1 MSLGINTSNRAL
13 RWLGTTAVTT
23 GLFVGSLGIAG
34 AATDHKAKPH
44 KSSPSSA
51 PAHRGPGIKA
61 PGGIVQAVS
70 ASSLTVVSREGVTTT
85 FTVNSATAVVSPTGP
100 MTLSAVTVGT
110 HVHVAATAGVATTIY
125 LEPTPGADRPDRA
138 ASPHL
143 GGQVVAVSDTI
154 VTIADRDGFW
164 RTINLSDSTT
174 YSNVGVTAT
183 KSAVTV
189 GSFVM
194 ARGSV
199 NTDHTSLDATS
210 VDVAPTPP
218 QEGPGAPHGH
228 H

>member
-100 MTLSAVTVGT
+100 HDAERGNCWNARSCGSDRRSCNDDLPRANSGCR
-110 HVHVAATAGVATTIY
+110 
-125 LEPTPGADRPDRA
+125 PT
-138 ASPHL
+138 
-143 GGQVVAVSDTI
+143 
-154 VTIADRDGFW
+154 
-164 RTINLSDSTT
+164 
-174 YSNVGVTAT
+174 
-183 KSAVTV
+183 
-189 GSFVM
+189 
-194 ARGSV
+194 
-199 NTDHTSLDATS
+199 
-210 VDVAPTPP
+210 
-218 QEGPGAPHGH
+218 
-228 H
+228 